1 MKNNLKLWTSVQKTD
16 PKYTKQVNFGRKF
29 TSINAHYQVKCMTEA
44 FGQKGKSWGVK
55 DEVFHTLVENLLGYQ
70 AVLWYIQD
78 GEKCE
83 FDINSSIATHQ
94 RNGKLDDEC
103 YKKVT
108 TDALTKGMS
117 HLGFNADIFLGMW
130 DDNRYVNQ
138 MKEEFNK
145 PAKVVKKT
153 KKEGKWTLKVED
165 EKWDVVLG
173 WIAKN
178 KELGLPK
185 IIEVLEGGYTIGD
198 DVKVE
203 IKKHV

>member
-1 MKNNLKLWTSVQKTD
+1 
-16 PKYTKQVNFGRKF
+16 
-29 TSINAHYQVKCMTEA
+29 
-44 FGQKGKSWGVK
+44 
-55 DEVFHTLVENLLGYQ
+55 
-70 AVLWYIQD
+70 
-78 GEKCE
+78 
-83 FDINSSIATHQ
+83 
-94 RNGKLDDEC
+94 
-103 YKKVT
+103 
-108 TDALTKGMS
+108 MS

-178 KELGLPK
+178 KKLGLPK

>member
-1 MKNNLKLWTSVQKTD
+1 MNKLKSIKIKGKDYVEVHERLKYFRATYPKYSLTTEVIEKTEASILVMAIIKDDKDRILATGLAEESKNSTFINKTSYVENAETSAWGRALGNLGIGLDTSVA
-16 PKYTKQVNFGRKF
+16 
-29 TSINAHYQVKCMTEA
+29 SA
-44 FGQKGKSWGVK
+44 
-55 DEVFHTLVENLLGYQ
+55 DEVSN
-70 AVLWYIQD
+70 A
-78 GEKCE
+78 
-83 FDINSSIATHQ
+83 IA
-94 RNGKLDDEC
+94 
-103 YKKVT
+103 
-108 TDALTKGMS
+108 
-117 HLGFNADIFLGMW
+117 
-130 DDNRYVNQ
+130 NQ
-138 MKEEFNK
+138 NK

>member
-1 MKNNLKLWTSVQKTD
+1 MMKNNLKLWNSVQKTD
-16 PKYTKQVNFGRKF
+16 PKYTKTVNFGRKF

-55 DEVFHTLVENLLGYQ
+55 DEVFHTLVEHLLGYQ

-78 GEKCE
+78 GEKCQ

-138 MKEEFNK
+138 MKDEFNK
-145 PAKVVKKT
+145 PAPV
-153 KKEGKWTLKVED
+153 KKEGKWTLKVKD
-165 EKWDVVLG
+165 EKWDIVLG
-173 WIAKN
+173 WIAKH
-178 KELGLPK
+178 KDKGLSQ
-185 IIEVLEGGYTIGD
+185 IIEMLEKDLYVID
-198 DVKVE
+198 DNVKVE
-203 IKKHV
+203 LKKHV